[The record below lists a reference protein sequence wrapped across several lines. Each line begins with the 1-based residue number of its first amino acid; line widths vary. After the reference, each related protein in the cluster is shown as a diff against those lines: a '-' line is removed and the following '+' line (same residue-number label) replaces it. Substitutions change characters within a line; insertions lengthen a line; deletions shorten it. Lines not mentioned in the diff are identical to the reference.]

1 MFRKG
6 HKKVGGRRKGTP
18 NKVVV
23 KTQEALWEYIDL
35 LTAQGHEANPL
46 RLLVDLMVQSPEEQV
61 KIKCA
66 IALADRLLP
75 KLKSVELELGE
86 ATRQTYIVHLY
97 GDEGQQK
104 RNGSRAHGPGTTPSP
119 FEKERQV
126 YED

>member
-35 LTAQGHEANPL
+35 LSAQGHEANPL
-46 RLLVDLMVQSPEEQV
+46 RLLVDLMVQSPDEQMQ
-61 KIKCA
+61 IKCA

-75 KLKSVELELGE
+75 KLSAVKLSGDAEEPVRTVSTVELWEQRLTRSLREVE
-86 ATRQTYIVHLY
+86 AMRQA
-97 GDEGQQK
+97 
-104 RNGSRAHGPGTTPSP
+104 NGAHQ
-119 FEKERQV
+119 EE
-126 YED
+126 